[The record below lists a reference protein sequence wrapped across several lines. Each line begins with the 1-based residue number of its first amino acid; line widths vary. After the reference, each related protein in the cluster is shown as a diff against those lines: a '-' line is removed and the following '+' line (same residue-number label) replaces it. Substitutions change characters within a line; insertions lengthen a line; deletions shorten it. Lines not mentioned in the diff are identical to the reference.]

1 VVVLD
6 PHQPLPAVNDD
17 SGAFRNPAD
26 GVANPHHGRNAQ
38 FAGDDRAVIQEP
50 PLLDSGDPPILQQP
64 QGAAIVM
71 ATLVSF
77 FIPILALPVFLWA
90 LLVGFSRI
98 FLGVHYPTDILAG
111 IVIGLLCGW
120 CGLTIAG

>member
-1 VVVLD
+1 
-6 PHQPLPAVNDD
+6 
-17 SGAFRNPAD
+17 
-26 GVANPHHGRNAQ
+26 
-38 FAGDDRAVIQEP
+38 
-50 PLLDSGDPPILQQP
+50 
-64 QGAAIVM
+64 M
-71 ATLVSF
+71 ATLVSC
-77 FIPILALPVFLWA
+77 FIPILTLPVFAWA